1 MVRRCCLLLVFV
13 VAWGGEAQP
22 DTDCPD
28 PLNFGDSIRF
38 QSPLFVGTVRDWDGT
53 QAEVDVEEVWRGP
66 DLDREVVV
74 VPEPGRRYAK
84 GGRYLF
90 FPDNSRS
97 PFTDPACS
105 ATTQLTDSV
114 AELRPDSARLITA
127 MPGGPP
133 WRWILSIAGGA
144 VLFVIGWNI
153 TKRAR
158 RGPPPEWDPDHR
170 LADEQ

>member
-1 MVRRCCLLLVFV
+1 MVRRFLLLLLFV
-13 VAWGGEAQP
+13 VACGGEALL

-53 QAEVDVEEVWRGP
+53 QAEVEVEEVWRGP

-74 VPEPGRRYAK
+74 VPEPGRRYDA
-84 GGRYLF
+84 GERYLF

-105 ATTQLTDSV
+105 ATTRLTDSV
-114 AELRPDSARLITA
+114 AELRPDSARLIMA
-127 MPGGPP
+127 IPGDPP
-133 WRWILSIAGGA
+133 WGWILAIAGAG
-144 VLFVIGWNI
+144 VLLVIGWNI
-153 TKRAR
+153 TMRAR
-158 RGPPPEWDPDHR
+158 RGRPPEWDPDHR